1 MQKHYSMKPNEVA
14 IVEAINSWWSR
25 EMEDRATLH
34 GWNTYLVTF
43 MFNHISGP
51 SAVKLKLMQDSVCRF
66 YSKLVTRV
74 VRKPNSIHQL
84 FNRPRMIT
92 APDYPVY
99 KHKKIGLQ
107 AAAVNDGLHMH
118 SILAIPL
125 KSRLKEDIASH
136 VARKPFLYRKLPLR
150 SIEFRPVETDLFL
163 VTDYIMKSVKRGRCR
178 WEDVLFLPK
187 SSSELSRE

>member
-1 MQKHYSMKPNEVA
+1 MQNRYSIKPNDVA
-14 IVEAINSWWSR
+14 IVEAVTSWWSQ
-25 EMEDRATLH
+25 EMEDRVTLH

-43 MFNHISGP
+43 MFNHIPGP
-51 SAVKLKLMQDSVCRF
+51 SAVKVKLMQDSVCRF

-99 KHKKIGLQ
+99 KHKKIGL
-107 AAAVNDGLHMH
+107 AAATVNDGLHMH

-125 KSRLKEDIASH
+125 KSRLKEDIGSH
-136 VARKPFLYRKLPLR
+136 VARKPYLYRKLPLR
-150 SIEFRPVETDLFL
+150 RIEFKPVETDLFR

-178 WEDVLFLPK
+178 WEDVVFLPK
-187 SSSELSRE
+187 SPSELSRE

>member
-1 MQKHYSMKPNEVA
+1 
-14 IVEAINSWWSR
+14 
-25 EMEDRATLH
+25 
-34 GWNTYLVTF
+34 
-43 MFNHISGP
+43 
-51 SAVKLKLMQDSVCRF
+51 
-66 YSKLVTRV
+66 
-74 VRKPNSIHQL
+74 
-84 FNRPRMIT
+84 MIT

-163 VTDYIMKSVKRGRCR
+163 VTDYIMKSVKR
-178 WEDVLFLPK
+178 EDVGGKTFYFCPK
-187 SSSELSRE
+187 APQSCPGNNVQLKHNRTSRRAGSYSIAIFKWE

>member
-1 MQKHYSMKPNEVA
+1 MQNRYSIKPNDVA
-14 IVEAINSWWSR
+14 IVEAVTSWWSQ
-25 EMEDRATLH
+25 EMEDRVTLH

-43 MFNHISGP
+43 MFNHIPGP
-51 SAVKLKLMQDSVCRF
+51 SAVKVKLMQDSVCRF
-66 YSKLVTRV
+66 YSQLVTRV

-99 KHKKIGLQ
+99 KHKKIGL
-107 AAAVNDGLHMH
+107 AAATVNDGLHMH

-125 KSRLKEDIASH
+125 KSRLKEDIGSH
-136 VARKPFLYRKLPLR
+136 VARKSFSYIKSPLR
-150 SIEFRPVETDLFL
+150 NIHFQPIENNIKGA
-163 VTDYIMKSVKRGRCR
+163 TDYAMKAVKRRRCK

-187 SSSELSRE
+187 SPSELSGR